1 MSRSKH
7 KPAVPE
13 TPFFH
18 YINALNAHHKLYISL
33 GVALIVYLATIG
45 SVSAAIHIMIG
56 WLAYALSSISL
67 AWVTILTSHPAEVK
81 REAYAQDS
89 SKKLVFIFVVTAA
102 FVSLFA
108 IIMLLK
114 NPGGQAKHSNV
125 TAIFL
130 TLSCIVSS
138 WWLVHT
144 VFTLRYAHLFYGGI
158 IHTPDGQDVKPG
170 LTFPGD
176 EDPDYLD
183 FTYFSFVLGMT
194 FQVSDVEITSR
205 RIRRLAFMHGVLSFA
220 FNTVIVAF
228 SINIISTLIEK

>member
-1 MSRSKH
+1 MLKSKH
-7 KPAVPE
+7 QPAVKE
-13 TPFFH
+13 NTFSH
-18 YINALNAHHKLYISL
+18 YVNSLDAHHKLYISL
-33 GVALIVYLATIG
+33 VIGLVGYLATIG
-45 SVSAAIHIMIG
+45 SLSTAVHVMVG
-56 WLAYALSSISL
+56 WLAYALSTISL
-67 AWVTILTSHPAEVK
+67 AWITILTSHPAEVK
-81 REAYAQDS
+81 QEAYAQDS
-89 SKKLVFIFVVTAA
+89 SKRLVFMFVVAAA

-114 NPGGQAKHSNV
+114 SQGTQDKHSNI

-144 VFTLRYAHLFYGGI
+144 VFTLRYAHLFYEGI
-158 IHTPDGQDVKPG
+158 VDTPKGHDVKPG

>member
-1 MSRSKH
+1 MSKSEH
-7 KPAVPE
+7 QPAS
-13 TPFFH
+13 TKNRIFH
-18 YINALNAHHKLYISL
+18 LINTLDAHHKLYISV
-33 GVALIVYLATIG
+33 GIATIIYVATIG
-45 SVSAAIHIMIG
+45 SLLTAIHVMVT
-56 WLAYALSSISL
+56 WLAYALSTITLSWI
-67 AWVTILTSHPAEVK
+67 TILTSHPADVRK
-81 REAYAQDS
+81 EAYAQDS
-89 SKKLVFIFVVTAA
+89 SKKLVFSLVVAAA

-114 NPGGQAKHSNV
+114 NPEEQAKPGNLI
-125 TAIFL
+125 AIFL

-144 VFTLRYAHLFYGGI
+144 VFTLRYAHLFYLGI
-158 IHTPDGQDVKPG
+158 INKKKDEEVKPA
-170 LTFPGD
+170 LNFPGN

-194 FQVSDVEITSR
+194 FQVSDVEISSR
-205 RIRRLAFMHGVLSFA
+205 RIRRLALMHGLLSFA

>member
-1 MSRSKH
+1 MSKSKH
-7 KPAVPE
+7 HSAVKE
-13 TPFFH
+13 NAFSH
-18 YINALNAHHKLYISL
+18 YINSLDAHHKLYISL
-33 GVALIVYLATIG
+33 VIGSLGYLATIG
-45 SVSAAIHIMIG
+45 SLPAAVHVMVG
-56 WLAYALSSISL
+56 WLAYALSTISL
-67 AWVTILTSHPAEVK
+67 AWITILTSHPAEVK

-89 SKKLVFIFVVTAA
+89 SKKLVFMFVVAAA

-114 NPGGQAKHSNV
+114 SQGTQDKHSNI

-144 VFTLRYAHLFYGGI
+144 VFTLRYAHLFYEGI
-158 IHTPDGQDVKPG
+158 VDTPQGQDVKPG